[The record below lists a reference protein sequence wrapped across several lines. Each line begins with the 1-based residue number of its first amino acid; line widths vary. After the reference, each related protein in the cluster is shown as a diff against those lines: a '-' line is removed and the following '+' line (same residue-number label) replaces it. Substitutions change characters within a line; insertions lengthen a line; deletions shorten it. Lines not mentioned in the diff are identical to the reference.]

1 MEKNNNMIIVLLK
14 GIGISFI
21 LTIVLFYILGMILSS
36 TSVPE
41 KIITPGIIVITG
53 VSILIATSIV
63 MIKSK
68 DKGLIKGGSIG
79 MIYFLFIYIA
89 SSIILNNFEL
99 NMYSIIMFF
108 TAFVCGAVGGIVGVN
123 IRNS

>member
-36 TSVPE
+36 TSDPE

-63 MIKSK
+63 MLKSK
-68 DKGLIKGGSIG
+68 DKGLIIGGSIG
-79 MIYFLFIYIA
+79 IIYFLLIYMV

-99 NMYSIIMFF
+99 NMYSIIMFLA
-108 TAFVCGAVGGIVGVN
+108 AFVCGAIGGIVGVN